1 MEEMYSYNS
10 EEAKDENSSKLLGKK
25 LIFFSVERDSENSKK
40 SYSGKYSRENLSEGR
55 WSYIEQIQFIDGLSK
70 NGPNWKKIKETMNT
84 RSLPQIRS
92 HAQKFFKKL
101 KRCKNEKLGIDFTSS
116 SIRSIKDMIRHIKSV
131 NSDYDI
137 NNIFLFFCDNQP
149 KNPEGIKRNDFYKN
163 NANINISNV
172 NPQIINKDNNI
183 NTNTN
188 TNNNLDLNNLNNI
201 LLMHSLNNIQNTL
214 NAFILNYLNKSII
227 INDLINRLSNDLKQI
242 LSDVGNFPTVNNPN
256 SSNDINLNEIIRN
269 GNDNNYL

>member
-10 EEAKDENSSKLLGKK
+10 EEVKDENSSKLLGKK

-40 SYSGKYSRENLSEGR
+40 SYSGKYARENLSEGR
-55 WSYIEQIQFIDGLSK
+55 WSYIEQIKFIDGLSK

-149 KNPEGIKRNDFYKN
+149 KNPEGIKKNDFYKN

-183 NTNTN
+183 NSN
-188 TNNNLDLNNLNNI
+188 TNNNLYLNNLNNI
-201 LLMHSLNNIQNTL
+201 LLMQSLNNIQNTL

-242 LSDVGNFPTVNNPN
+242 LSDLGNFPTVNNPN